1 VGSAEAISVV
11 RELFLEYAGSLEISL
26 CFQNFEEELA
36 MLPGKYAPPTG
47 RLFLAEDGQ
56 QPAGC
61 IALRPLD
68 KGACEMKRLFIRPK
82 WRGMGLGRRMA
93 KRLIDEAIGIG
104 YRSMLLDTLD
114 SMKPAIALYQSLG
127 FRQIAPYYSNPSERA
142 VFMELLMLPGTNKG
156 HPEKL
161 DGA

>member
-1 VGSAEAISVV
+1 
-11 RELFLEYAGSLEISL
+11 
-26 CFQNFEEELA
+26 
-36 MLPGKYAPPTG
+36 
-47 RLFLAEDGQ
+47 
-56 QPAGC
+56 
-61 IALRPLD
+61 
-68 KGACEMKRLFIRPK
+68 
-82 WRGMGLGRRMA
+82 MGLGRRMA